1 MMANAPSAPTA
12 RLGMAENDDVEDVM
26 LPYSD
31 LRLEP
36 PLFVELDDEA
46 GIAEPTKSDDASAKF
61 HAVFAKSQARF
72 VPDDHRLAGES
83 PELIKPYAFHL
94 FALDTADL
102 GTFK

>member
-1 MMANAPSAPTA
+1 MYSGAPSAPTS
-12 RLGMAENDDVEDVM
+12 RLGVIENDDVEDVM

-31 LRLEP
+31 LRFEP
-36 PLFVELDDEA
+36 PVFVELDDEA
-46 GIAEPTKSDDASAKF
+46 GIAEPTKSDAASAKF

-72 VPDDHRLAGES
+72 VPDNHRLAGES

-94 FALDTADL
+94 LALDTADL